1 MFQGLLG
8 VLQQFEYLQEVPF
21 LQVFLVVQSIQMFPA
36 VQVYRVFLQHLVN
49 LVVPRDLEVHPN
61 LVLLS
66 NLQVPEDLL
75 SLGLLEHQVFQF
87 LLASQ
92 LGLHCLVFLVDQS
105 DLEDLFLQHFQYFLV
120 NPEFLQVLV
129 YQLDIQFCM
138 AQEAGL
144 VLAEAVIH
152 HRFLFQHFQGHKS

>member
-1 MFQGLLG
+1 VFQGLLG

-21 LQVFLVVQSIQMFPA
+21 LQVFLVVQSIQIFLA
-36 VQVYRVFLQHLVN
+36 VQVYRVFPQHLVN

-66 NLQVPEDLL
+66 NLQVPGDLL
-75 SLGLLEHQVFQF
+75 SQGLLEHQVFQF

-92 LGLHCLVFLVDQS
+92 LGLHCLVFLGDQS
-105 DLEDLFLQHFQYFLV
+105 DLEDLFLQHFQYFLA
-120 NPEFLQVLV
+120 NPEFLEVLV

-138 AQEAGL
+138 ALQVVVVL
-144 VLAEAVIH
+144 V
-152 HRFLFQHFQGHKS
+152 

>member
-1 MFQGLLG
+1 VFQGLLG

-21 LQVFLVVQSIQMFPA
+21 LQVFLVVQSIQIFPA
-36 VQVYRVFLQHLVN
+36 VQVYRVFLLHLVN

-66 NLQVPEDLL
+66 NLRVPGDLL
-75 SLGLLEHQVFQF
+75 SQGLLEHQVFQF

-92 LGLHCLVFLVDQS
+92 LGLHSLVFLGDQS
-105 DLEDLFLQHFQYFLV
+105 DLEDLFLQHFQYFLAI
-120 NPEFLQVLV
+120 PEFLEVLV

-138 AQEAGL
+138 ALQVVVVL
-144 VLAEAVIH
+144 V
-152 HRFLFQHFQGHKS
+152 

>member
-8 VLQQFEYLQEVPF
+8 DLQQFEYLQEVPF

-75 SLGLLEHQVFQF
+75 SLGLLEHQVF
-87 LLASQ
+87 
-92 LGLHCLVFLVDQS
+92 
-105 DLEDLFLQHFQYFLV
+105 
-120 NPEFLQVLV
+120 PEV
-129 YQLDIQFCM
+129 
-138 AQEAGL
+138 
-144 VLAEAVIH
+144 
-152 HRFLFQHFQGHKS
+152 